1 MPPAPT
7 VVVATSAP
15 SASSRRSVVPEGA
28 GPPLSSSTVPETSE
42 ISADAHS
49 WKLGMPESTESVNM
63 IEVIAAVGRNH
74 PEAPAVSVPVP
85 TSVDVAGFQVG
96 TFVCWL
102 PPQDEG
108 RGVEDVQ

>member
-1 MPPAPT
+1 
-7 VVVATSAP
+7 
-15 SASSRRSVVPEGA
+15 VPEGA
-28 GPPLSSSTVPETSE
+28 GPPLSSSTVPEMSE

-49 WKLGMPESTESVNM
+49 WKLGMPESTENVNV

-74 PEAPAVSVPVP
+74 PEAPAVSLPVP
-85 TSVDVAGFQVG
+85 TNVDVAGFQVV